1 MTDRGIVVLAAT
13 LTGVALCL
21 GACSTHAAPSSDP
34 TAQSAAVPLVPRT
47 AEQIVSALQREGFDV
62 DHPTEATDVNCA
74 QAGCT
79 QAVVTDRFRLLVF
92 PSTGSAQLYA
102 DSQDM
107 RQIETLAVGFAP
119 VVPEAQRDRYWNAIV
134 QLAR

>member
-1 MTDRGIVVLAAT
+1 MTRRGIAALAAT
-13 LTGVALCL
+13 LTGVAVWC
-21 GACSTHAAPSSDP
+21 GACSTPATAPSDP

-74 QAGCT
+74 EAGCT

-92 PSTGSAQLYA
+92 PSTGSAQSYA
-102 DSQDM
+102 ASQDM
-107 RQIETLAVGFAP
+107 RQIETIAVGFAP

-134 QLAR
+134 RLAR

>member
-1 MTDRGIVVLAAT
+1 MTRRGIAALAAT
-13 LTGVALCL
+13 LTGAAVWC
-21 GACSTHAAPSSDP
+21 GACSTPATAPADP
-34 TAQSAAVPLVPRT
+34 SARTAAVPLVPRT
-47 AEQIVSALQREGFDV
+47 AEQIVSELQREGFDV
-62 DHPTEATDVNCA
+62 DHPVEATDVNCA
-74 QAGCT
+74 EAGCT

-102 DSQDM
+102 DSRDM
-107 RQIETLAVGFAP
+107 RQVETIAVGFAP

>member
-1 MTDRGIVVLAAT
+1 MTRRGIVVLAAT
-13 LTGVALCL
+13 LTGVAFFC
-21 GACSTHAAPSSDP
+21 GACSTPATAPSDP
-34 TAQSAAVPLVPRT
+34 TAPKTAVQLVPRT

-74 QAGCT
+74 EAGCT

-92 PSTGSAQLYA
+92 PSTGSAQTYA
-102 DSQDM
+102 ASQDM
-107 RQIETLAVGFAP
+107 RQIETIAVGFAP

-134 QLAR
+134 RLSR